1 MIKPIK
7 PPELSA
13 DEFAKR
19 FKETLRAVT
28 KPDYQ
33 FKIGQRVLLR
43 ANNQIKA
50 APGAYQIIERL
61 TARNG
66 RLRYLISSLEE
77 EEYRL
82 TVDEAD
88 LAKFYVPAKK

>member
-7 PPELSA
+7 PPALSA

-28 KPDYQ
+28 KSDYQ

-50 APGAYQIIERL
+50 PPGAYQIVERL
-61 TARNG
+61 SARKG
-66 RLRYLISSLEE
+66 KLRYLISSFEE

-88 LAKFYVPAKK
+88 LAKFYVPKK